1 MMKRITDILANVPV
15 REVWGD
21 IDRMVAGLQYDSRR
35 VGANEAFI
43 AIRGFRVDGH
53 RFIGEAYRRGCRV
66 FFVEEPQSL
75 KEATQIVLSDT
86 RRALPLLAKN
96 FYDGVVD
103 HMKLIG
109 ITGTNGKTTTA
120 YLLHAILTRARWK
133 PGFISTVEYKIG
145 EETLPAQ
152 RTTPEAVDLHRM
164 FYRMYARGI
173 KSAVMEVSSH
183 ALALHRTD
191 FMPFAAAVFTN
202 LGHDHLDFHKN
213 MEEYFRAKKKLFDGL
228 SEMARAVVNRD
239 DPYGLKIAA
248 DTEADVFTYSLDNR
262 EATVYLKSYQVVGEG
277 LYLTLVVPSG
287 ELSLTTALIGKY
299 NIYNVLAAVTTA
311 VALGIPEEHIV
322 AGVQELEQVPGRV
335 QKWVSPRGFKVYV
348 DYAHA
353 PDALRRVLE
362 ALLEFQP
369 RRLIVVFGCGG
380 DRDRAKR
387 PIMGK
392 IAEDYAD
399 LIYLTSDNP
408 RSENPEAIIQ
418 EILQGIYDRSRVRV
432 EPDRETAIRKALKE
446 ARKGD
451 IVLIAGKGH
460 ETYQIYGDRSIPFD
474 DREMVRRYLSLR
486 E

>member
-1 MMKRITDILANVPV
+1 MMKRVSDILRNVPV
-15 REVWGD
+15 REVRGD
-21 IDRMVAGLQYDSRR
+21 TARMIADIQYDSRR
-35 VGANEAFI
+35 VRPEDAFI
-43 AIRGFRVDGH
+43 AIRGFRTDGH
-53 RFIGEAYRRGCRV
+53 RFVSQAYEKGCRV

-75 KEATQIVLSDT
+75 REATQIILPDT
-86 RRALPLLAKN
+86 RRWLPLLAKN

-120 YLLHAILTRARWK
+120 YLLHSILTTAHWR

-145 EETLPAQ
+145 EETIPAE
-152 RTTPEAVDLHRM
+152 RTTPEAIDLHRM

-173 KSAVMEVSSH
+173 KSVVMEVSSH

-191 FMPFAAAVFTN
+191 FMNFSAAVFTN
-202 LGHDHLDFHKN
+202 LGHDHLDFHKD
-213 MEEYFRAKKKLFDGL
+213 MDDYFRAKKKLFDGL
-228 SEMARAVVNRD
+228 SEMARAVVNLD
-239 DPYGLKIAA
+239 DAYGLPMVA
-248 DTEADVFTYSLDNR
+248 DTEADVFTYSLENR
-262 EATVYLKSYQVVGEG
+262 EATVSLKTYRVVGEG
-277 LYLTLVVPSG
+277 LYLTINVPSG
-287 ELSLTTALIGKY
+287 DISLSTALIGKY
-299 NIYNVLAAVTTA
+299 NVYNVLAAVTTA

-322 AGVQELEQVPGRV
+322 EGVQRLQQVPGRA
-335 QKWVSPRGFKVYV
+335 QKWVAPQGFKVYV

-387 PIMGK
+387 PMMGK

-399 LIYLTSDNP
+399 IIYLTSDNP
-408 RSENPEAIIQ
+408 RSEDPEAIIQ

-432 EPDRETAIRKALKE
+432 EPDREAAIRQALKE

-460 ETYQIYGDRSIPFD
+460 ETYQIYGDRYIHFD
-474 DREMVRRYLSLR
+474 DREMVEKYLSLR
-486 E
+486 D